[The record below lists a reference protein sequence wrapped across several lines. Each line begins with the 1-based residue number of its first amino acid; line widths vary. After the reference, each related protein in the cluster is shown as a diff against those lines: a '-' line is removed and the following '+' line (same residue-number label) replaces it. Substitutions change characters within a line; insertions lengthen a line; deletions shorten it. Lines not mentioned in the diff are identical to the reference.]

1 MNPIYY
7 TYAILAIV
15 IISAGVVILAQEFDL
30 RFGGK

>member
-7 TYAILAIV
+7 TYAIIAIL
-15 IISAGVVILAQEFDL
+15 IICAGVVVLAQEFDL

>member
-7 TYAILAIV
+7 TYAILAV
-15 IISAGVVILAQEFDL
+15 FIICAGVVVLAQEFDL